1 MEDAFGV
8 QVAQA
13 IGDLAGQLDP
23 GCPAQRLVAVQQL
36 LQVPTVDVLQKG
48 RERGKTTQQFRKVSN
63 ESSGESCPLSQAFTL
78 M

>member
-13 IGDLAGQLDP
+13 IGDLTGQLDP
-23 GCPAQRLVAVQQL
+23 GCPTQRLVAVQQL

-48 RERGKTTQQFRKVSN
+48 RE
-63 ESSGESCPLSQAFTL
+63 GENRTI
-78 M
+78 